1 MARWADI
8 PIVDED
14 FPLAVRV
21 KPGWD
26 ISPPRGIGPR
36 PPCSTAAEVQN
47 SRVKVEDRTPREQ
60 SHSECL
66 GSVFMGSSS

>member
-1 MARWADI
+1 MARWADL

-36 PPCSTAAEVQN
+36 PPCSTAAAVQN
-47 SRVKVEDRTPREQ
+47 SCVEVEDRTSHEQ
-60 SHSECL
+60 NQSECL
-66 GSVFMGSSS
+66 GTVLMGSSS